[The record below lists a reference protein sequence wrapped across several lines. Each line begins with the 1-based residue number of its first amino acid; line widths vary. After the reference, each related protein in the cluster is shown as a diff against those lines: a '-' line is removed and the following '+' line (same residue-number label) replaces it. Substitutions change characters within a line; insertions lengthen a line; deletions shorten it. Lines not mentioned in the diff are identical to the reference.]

1 MNIPV
6 GMELNVNQ
14 IMYSSPKKHDA
25 NNPPLSHIIEL
36 LPRGPAI

>member
-14 IMYSSPKKHDA
+14 IMYSSP
-25 NNPPLSHIIEL
+25 NET
-36 LPRGPAI
+36 RCE